1 MSLPGS
7 VVTVELPRW
16 PLADRLSL
24 ALVVAAAVVIEAVA
38 ARHPGAPA
46 GAGVAAAALLALGLW
61 FQRRRRPQAL
71 EFAPGAGCL
80 RFRDGRQ
87 QPFQPGAG
95 SRLLGTSVVLHWQS
109 PGRSGSLW
117 LTPADLSREQLRALA
132 VRLVAA
138 GRPAAQ

>member
-46 GAGVAAAALLALGLW
+46 GVGVAAAALLALGLW

-71 EFAPGAGCL
+71 EFASGAGCL
-80 RFRDGRQ
+80 QFRDGRQ

-132 VRLVAA
+132 VRLGAA

>member
-1 MSLPGS
+1 
-7 VVTVELPRW
+7 VTVELPRW

-38 ARHPGAPA
+38 VRHPGAPV

-71 EFAPGAGCL
+71 EFVPGAGCL
-80 RFRDGRQ
+80 RFPDGRQ
-87 QPFQPGAG
+87 LPFQPGAG
-95 SRLLGTSVVLHWQS
+95 SRLLGNSIVLHWQS

-117 LTPADLSREQLRALA
+117 LTPADLSRAKLRALA
-132 VRLVAA
+132 VHLVAA